1 MPKTI
6 TLIIFYIFLFSCS
19 ASSNSEDNNIDFSDV
34 LNSQNTT
41 DSEKIIELKVQLSKQ
56 EDQIIKLNKNLVNI
70 SFSFDSLK
78 TSNDSIKFYFKSQID
93 SLQIE
98 QAMLVGPEFS
108 NNIIKLY
115 NKVNI
120 LEDRAFFMDSLYF
133 ELVTDMVLIENQIS
147 SMIGSIEEIEIIND
161 NLNNNIDKDSFII
174 DYNYEYKIAHQ
185 MYMTANYDSS
195 IEKFEFLLN
204 NGVSDKLADNCQ
216 FWIAQIFFIKN
227 DYKRA
232 IEEFNAVLNYN
243 NSNKKSDAIYKT
255 GLCYIKI
262 NNNNKAI
269 ETFEKIINNYPK
281 SKYYSKANEFILNLK

>member
-1 MPKTI
+1 MLKTI

-34 LNSQNTT
+34 LNSQNMT

-56 EDQIIKLNKNLVNI
+56 EDQIIKLNTDLVNM

-98 QAMLVGPEFS
+98 QTMLVGPEFS

-133 ELVTDMVLIENQIS
+133 ELVTDMVLIENKIS

-161 NLNNNIDKDSFII
+161 NLNNNIYKDSITI